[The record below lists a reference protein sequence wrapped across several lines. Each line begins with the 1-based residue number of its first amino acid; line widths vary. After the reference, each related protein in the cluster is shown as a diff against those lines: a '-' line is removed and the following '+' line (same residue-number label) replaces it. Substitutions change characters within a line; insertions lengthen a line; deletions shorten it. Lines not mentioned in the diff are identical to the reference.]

1 MSGRLRKWMVVSIL
15 LGALAFAAAPSAQAQ
30 YQNYP
35 QDRRDDD
42 RRNNDRYERDRRDGT
57 RGDFRDYQREIRNL
71 ENRIWRDKE
80 EIRLDSRRYGSRS
93 FQVRADR
100 ERLKRDERELKQL
113 KKDMKRYQKN
123 SQRRND
129 RRPYRY

>member
-1 MSGRLRKWMVVSIL
+1 MSDRLRKWVVGSIL
-15 LGALAFAAAPSAQAQ
+15 LGAMAFAGAPRAQAQ

-35 QDRRDDD
+35 QGRRDDD
-42 RRNNDRYERDRRDGT
+42 RRDRYDSRRGS
-57 RGDFRDYQREIRNL
+57 RGDYRDYQREIRIL
-71 ENRIWRDKE
+71 QDRIWRDKE

-113 KKDMKRYQKN
+113 KKDMKRDRKLM
-123 SQRRND
+123 QRRD
-129 RRPYRY
+129 YRWRY